1 MNDNNKH
8 QTEQEVHLNDYI
20 AILRR
25 RLGVVLLFFV
35 VVVVTV
41 TIISFWMTP
50 IYRATTTIL
59 IDVESP
65 NVLTAAGTVALQQQQ
80 PQAYSDY
87 FRSQQEI
94 ITSRG
99 LIEKVFN
106 DFNLKNTP
114 AYVDEK
120 DPLKKFFKTITAEPI
135 RDTRLLKLSVD
146 NKDAELAAKLAN
158 SIAETYVLR
167 NLYYISRDETMNLLK
182 NEYLKLEAKLSEY
195 SQIYKGKHP
204 KIIRLKE
211 EMEALVARLDNV
223 KKVDASF
230 KFDKNP
236 LTEKTGHALQGLKA
250 NNITIQDAAVAPI
263 KPNKPNKLLNILLAI
278 AIGLFG
284 GVGIAFFLEY
294 LLSGTVRDY
303 DDLERSTASWPLLG
317 GIPRIAV
324 KGERLTVFKRD
335 LFTHLKSKEPASEAY
350 RTIRTS
356 IFSTEVKPVRSML
369 VTSLGPQEGK
379 TTTLCNLGI
388 VMAQAG
394 KKVLLVDADIRK
406 PRLHDVFRHKN
417 EKGLSD
423 FLLTQA
429 ELDDIVH
436 ASDIE
441 NLSFVS
447 SGAIP
452 PNPSELIL
460 SQRTKDFIDS
470 AKKKFDIILFDTP
483 PSGLVTDA
491 ILLSRVVDEVIIV
504 VESGKTSK
512 RVLARIYKI
521 LKSSNTKVSTILNRV
536 DSSTGDYYYYHSYY
550 YGKKK

>member
-1 MNDNNKH
+1 MIDNQK
-8 QTEQEVHLNDYI
+8 TEQEVHLNDYI
-20 AILRR
+20 AVLRR
-25 RLGVVLLFFV
+25 RFGVVLLFFV
-35 VVVVTV
+35 VVVSTV
-41 TIISFWMTP
+41 TIISFRMTP
-50 IYRATTTIL
+50 VYRATTIIL
-59 IDVESP
+59 VDVESP

-80 PQAYSDY
+80 PQTYKEY

-94 ITSRG
+94 IVSRG

-106 DFNLKNTP
+106 DFNLINTP
-114 AYVDEK
+114 EYADAK
-120 DPLKKFFKTITAEPI
+120 DPLKDFFNTITVEPI

-146 NKDAELAAKLAN
+146 NKDPELAAKLAN

-195 SQIYKGKHP
+195 SQIYKNKHP

-211 EMEALVARLDNV
+211 EMEALVVRLEAV
-223 KKVDASF
+223 KKIDSNYR
-230 KFDKNP
+230 FDQNP
-236 LTEKTGHALQGLKA
+236 LAQKTGHALQGLKA
-250 NNITIQDAAVAPI
+250 NNVTIQDSAVTPVN
-263 KPNKPNKLLNILLAI
+263 PNRPKKLLNIFLAI
-278 AIGLFG
+278 VIGLFG
-284 GVGIAFFLEY
+284 GVGIAFFIEY
-294 LLSGTVRDY
+294 LLSGTIRDY
-303 DDLERSTASWPLLG
+303 DDLEKATASWPLLG
-317 GIPRIAV
+317 GIPRIFV

-335 LFTHLKSKEPASEAY
+335 LFTHLKPKEPASEAY
-350 RTIRTS
+350 RAVRTS
-356 IFSTEVKPVRSML
+356 IFSTEGKSIRSML
-369 VTSLGPQEGK
+369 ITSLGPQEGK

-406 PRLHDVFRHKN
+406 PRLHDIFKYKN

-423 FLLTQA
+423 FLLMHA
-429 ELDDIVH
+429 ELGDVVH
-436 ASDIE
+436 TSDIE

-447 SGAIP
+447 AGVIP

-470 AKKKFDIILFDTP
+470 AKKKFDVVLFDTP

-491 ILLSRVVDEVIIV
+491 ILLARIVDEVVVV